1 MFQKI
6 VNRSLLMFIVLFAT
20 TLPFPLH
27 FFPSVGFLV
36 SDFFQSINEFS
47 ATHIFGVDFKF
58 ISNIESDS
66 LGLYIHCFHLLLFS
80 IFLGFCWSKWF
91 LRFSDNQILYFL
103 QVSASY
109 ILAFFLLKYG
119 VDKIFKVQFYF
130 PEPNTLFT
138 PLGYL
143 SKDILFWSTVGS
155 SYSYSLISGILEV
168 IAAILLLH
176 RKTRLLG
183 AFVAFGVML
192 HVLIVNFSFDISVK
206 ILSSYL
212 IILSLILISPYAKSL
227 TAIFINQK
235 NQFIRPTFENINPI
249 KNRFQKL
256 FKAILIAAMLF
267 ESLYFFAENNMYND
281 DLSPRPKFHGA
292 YQVQSNFGLTSIN
305 SQTDSKY
312 FGKIDSIKRIF
323 IHRRGYLILQFQDEH
338 FRDFPISFNENKN
351 SWLVNFKN
359 KQVEVHMH
367 ATKHNYFFTW
377 EEIRLVDKK
386 PIKLYFKLETFK
398 IDLKKLPLSK
408 PLFHWFV
415 A

>member
-1 MFQKI
+1 MIEKMI
-6 VNRSLLMFIVLFAT
+6 NRSLLVFIVLFAI
-20 TLPFPLH
+20 TLPFPMH
-27 FFPSVGFLV
+27 FFPSFGFLV
-36 SDFFQSINEFS
+36 SDFFQAINEFT
-47 ATHIFGVDFKF
+47 ATHIFGVNFKF

-66 LGLYIHCFHLLLFS
+66 LGLYIHYFHLSLISLL
-80 IFLGFCWSKWF
+80 LGFAWSKWF

-155 SYSYSLISGILEV
+155 SYSYSLISGILE
-168 IAAILLLH
+168 IIPAILLLN

-183 AFVAFGVML
+183 AFIAFGVML
-192 HVLIVNFSFDISVK
+192 HVLIINFSFDISVK

-212 IILSLILISPYAKSL
+212 LILCLILIMPYLKSL
-227 TAIFINQK
+227 YGIFFSQEER
-235 NQFIRPTFENINPI
+235 FTRPTFENVNPI

-267 ESLYFFAENNMYND
+267 ESLYFFAENNIYND
-281 DLSPRPKFHGA
+281 DLTPRPKFHGA
-292 YQVQSNFGLTSIN
+292 YQVKSNFGLTSMAYK
-305 SQTDSKY
+305 TDSKY

-338 FRDFPISFNENKN
+338 FRDFPTAFNEAKN
-351 SWLVNFKN
+351 SWIVNMPK
-359 KQVEVHMH
+359 KQIEVHIDK
-367 ATKHNYFFTW
+367 ANDFYFFTW
-377 EEIRLVDKK
+377 EEIDLVDKK
-386 PIKLYFKLETFK
+386 PVRFYFELKTEK
-398 IDLKKLPLSK
+398 IDLKNLPLSK

>member
-1 MFQKI
+1 MLKI
-6 VNRSLLMFIVLFAT
+6 ANRSLLVFVVLFAI

-27 FFPSVGFLV
+27 FFPAVGFFV
-36 SDFFQSINEFS
+36 SDFFQSINEFT
-47 ATHIFGVDFKF
+47 ATNIFGVNFKF

-66 LGLYIHCFHLLLFS
+66 LGLYIHCFHLSLISLLLSFA
-80 IFLGFCWSKWF
+80 WSKWF
-91 LRFSDNQILYFL
+91 LRFSENQILYFL

-155 SYSYSLISGILEV
+155 SYSYSLISGILE
-168 IAAILLLH
+168 IIPALLLLN

-183 AFVAFGVML
+183 ASIAFGVML
-192 HVLIVNFSFDISVK
+192 HVVIINFSFDISVK

-212 IILSLILISPYAKSL
+212 LILSLILILPYAKSL
-227 TAIFINQK
+227 FSIFLNQAEK
-235 NQFIRPTFENINPI
+235 FTRPEFENINPT

-256 FKAILIAAMLF
+256 LKAILIAAMLF
-267 ESLYFFAENNMYND
+267 ESLYFFAENNIYND
-281 DLSPRPKFHGA
+281 DLTPRPKFHGA
-292 YQVQSNFGLTSIN
+292 YQVKSNFGLTSIA
-305 SQTDSKY
+305 QKTDSKY
-312 FGKIDSIKRIF
+312 FGKIDALKRIF

-338 FRDFPISFNENKN
+338 FHDFPISFNEAKN
-351 SWLVNFKN
+351 SWLVKTNIGEFVLHIQN
-359 KQVEVHMH
+359 ENNQ
-367 ATKHNYFFTW
+367 YYFTW
-377 EEIRLVDKK
+377 EEIDLVNKK
-386 PIKLYFKLETFK
+386 PVKFYFELKTEK
-398 IDLKKLPLSK
+398 IDLKNIPLSK

>member
-1 MFQKI
+1 MIEKMI
-6 VNRSLLMFIVLFAT
+6 NRSLLVFIVLFAI

-27 FFPSVGFLV
+27 FFPSMGFLV
-36 SDFFQSINEFS
+36 SDFFQSINEFT
-47 ATHIFGVDFKF
+47 ATHIFGINFKF

-66 LGLYIHCFHLLLFS
+66 LGLYIHCFHLLLVS
-80 IFLGFCWSKWF
+80 LLVGFCWSKWF
-91 LRFSDNQILYFL
+91 FRFSDNQIIYFL
-103 QVSASY
+103 QISASY

-155 SYSYSLISGILEV
+155 SHSYSVILGVLE
-168 IAAILLLH
+168 IIPALLLLN

-183 AFVAFGVML
+183 ALVAFGVLL
-192 HVLIVNFSFDISVK
+192 HVLIINFSFDISVK

-212 IILSLILISPYAKSL
+212 LILSLILILPYTKSISS
-227 TAIFINQK
+227 IFFNQAER
-235 NQFIRPTFENINPI
+235 FLRPAFENINPT

-267 ESLYFFAENNMYND
+267 ESLYFFAENNIYND
-281 DLSPRPKFHGA
+281 DLTPRPKFHGA
-292 YQVQSNFGLTSIN
+292 YQVKSNFGLTSIAYK
-305 SQTDSKY
+305 TDSKY

-338 FRDFPISFNENKN
+338 FKDFPIAFNEIKN
-351 SWLVNFKN
+351 SWMVNIKN
-359 KQVEVHMH
+359 KQVEVHIH
-367 ATKHNYFFTW
+367 AENHQYIFTW
-377 EEIRLVDKK
+377 EEIQLVNEK
-386 PIKLYFKLETFK
+386 PIKFYLKVETNK
-398 IDLKKLPLSK
+398 VDLKKLPLSK

>member
-1 MFQKI
+1 MIQKI
-6 VNRSLLMFIVLFAT
+6 VNRSLLMFIVLFAI

-27 FFPSVGFLV
+27 FFPSFGFLV
-36 SDFFQSINEFS
+36 SDFFQSINEFT
-47 ATHIFGVDFKF
+47 ATYIFGVDFKF

-155 SYSYSLISGILEV
+155 SYIYSVLSGIIE
-168 IAAILLLH
+168 IIPAILLLR

-183 AFVAFGVML
+183 AFFAFGTML
-192 HVLIVNFSFDISVK
+192 HVLIINFSFDISVK

-212 IILSLILISPYAKSL
+212 LILSMLLILPYAKSIF
-227 TAIFINQK
+227 AIFINQAER
-235 NQFIRPTFENINPI
+235 FVRPEFENINPI

-267 ESLYFFAENNMYND
+267 ESLYFFAENNIYND
-281 DLSPRPKFHGA
+281 DLAPRPKFHGA
-292 YQVQSNFGLTSIN
+292 YQVRSNFGLTSIEF
-305 SQTDSKY
+305 QTNSKY

-338 FRDFPISFNENKN
+338 FRDFPISFDEKKN
-351 SWLVNFKN
+351 SWMVNTEN
-359 KQVEVHMH
+359 NQVEIHIH
-367 ATKHNYFFTW
+367 SENHQYFFTW

-386 PIKLYFKLETFK
+386 PIKFYFKLETFK

>member
-1 MFQKI
+1 
-6 VNRSLLMFIVLFAT
+6 
-20 TLPFPLH
+20 
-27 FFPSVGFLV
+27 
-36 SDFFQSINEFS
+36 
-47 ATHIFGVDFKF
+47 
-58 ISNIESDS
+58 
-66 LGLYIHCFHLLLFS
+66 
-80 IFLGFCWSKWF
+80 
-91 LRFSDNQILYFL
+91 
-103 QVSASY
+103 
-109 ILAFFLLKYG
+109 
-119 VDKIFKVQFYF
+119 
-130 PEPNTLFT
+130 
-138 PLGYL
+138 
-143 SKDILFWSTVGS
+143 
-155 SYSYSLISGILEV
+155 
-168 IAAILLLH
+168 
-176 RKTRLLG
+176 
-183 AFVAFGVML
+183 
-192 HVLIVNFSFDISVK
+192 
-206 ILSSYL
+206 
-212 IILSLILISPYAKSL
+212 
-227 TAIFINQK
+227 
-235 NQFIRPTFENINPI
+235 
-249 KNRFQKL
+249 
-256 FKAILIAAMLF
+256 
-267 ESLYFFAENNMYND
+267 MYND

>member
-1 MFQKI
+1 MIQKMI
-6 VNRSLLMFIVLFAT
+6 NRSLLVFIVLFAI

-27 FFPSVGFLV
+27 FFPSFGFLI
-36 SDFFQSINEFS
+36 SDFFQSINEFTV
-47 ATHIFGVDFKF
+47 THIFGVNFKF

-66 LGLYIHCFHLLLFS
+66 LGLYIHCSHLLLVS
-80 IFLGFCWSKWF
+80 LLLGFCWSKWF
-91 LRFSDNQILYFL
+91 LRFSDNEIFYFL
-103 QVSASY
+103 QISASY

-155 SYSYSLISGILEV
+155 SYSYSVISGIVE
-168 IAAILLLH
+168 IIPALLLLS

-183 AFVAFGVML
+183 ALVAFGVLL
-192 HVLIVNFSFDISVK
+192 HVLIINFSFDISVK

-212 IILSLILISPYAKSL
+212 LILSLILILPYAKSFSSIL
-227 TAIFINQK
+227 FKQVER
-235 NQFIRPTFENINPI
+235 FDRPEFENINPI

-267 ESLYFFAENNMYND
+267 ESLYFFVENNIYND
-281 DLSPRPKFHGA
+281 DITPRPKFHGA
-292 YQVQSNFGLTSIN
+292 YQVKSNFGMIGTYQN
-305 SQTDSKY
+305 TDSKY

-338 FRDFPISFNENKN
+338 FKDFPIAFNEAKN
-351 SWLVNFKN
+351 SWIVNTQKN
-359 KQVEVHMH
+359 QVEVQIYEEN
-367 ATKHNYFFTW
+367 NYYYFTW
-377 EEIRLVDKK
+377 HEIQLLDKK
-386 PIKLYFKLETFK
+386 PIKFYFKLKTEKF
-398 IDLKKLPLSK
+398 DLKKLPLSK